1 MSNCVSVDL
10 AVVVV
15 VFVVLPFAGG
25 HARLF
30 EAHLVAAGVQLRLQ
44 LVDAGFELEVA
55 GHELN
60 VAGFELNVA
69 GFELL
74 DFRFQL
80 LVAPL
85 KVRHGV
91 VELLP
96 LPAPQ
101 SLRVNG
107 LDLDLR
113 LLELVG
119 AELLAHALRLLHVL
133 GRLQQQVFLQAG

>member
-1 MSNCVSVDL
+1 MSNCVSVYL

-30 EAHLVAAGVQLRLQ
+30 EAHLVAAGVQLRVQ
-44 LVDAGFELEVA
+44 LTIAGFQ
-55 GHELN
+55 
-60 VAGFELNVA
+60 LNVA

-80 LVAPL
+80 LVAPF

-91 VELLP
+91 VILLP
-96 LPAPQ
+96 LHEPHSP
-101 SLRVNG
+101 RVNG

-113 LLELVG
+113 LLELFG
-119 AELLAHALRLLHVL
+119 AELLAHALCLHHVL

>member
-30 EAHLVAAGVQLRLQ
+30 YAHLVAAGVQLRVQ
-44 LVDAGFELEVA
+44 LTIAGFQ
-55 GHELN
+55 
-60 VAGFELNVA
+60 LNVA

-80 LVAPL
+80 LVLPF

-91 VELLP
+91 DIPLP
-96 LPAPQ
+96 LHEPHSP
-101 SLRVNG
+101 RVNG
-107 LDLDLR
+107 LDFDLR

-119 AELLAHALRLLHVL
+119 AELLAHALRLHRVL
-133 GRLQQQVFLQAG
+133 GWLQQQVFLQAG

>member
-44 LVDAGFELEVA
+44 LEVA

-74 DFRFQL
+74 GFRFQL
-80 LVAPL
+80 LVLPF

-101 SLRVNG
+101 SPRVNC
-107 LDLDLR
+107 LHFDLR
-113 LLELVG
+113 LLELESRIH
-119 AELLAHALRLLHVL
+119 EL
-133 GRLQQQVFLQAG
+133 